1 MKIIADSFIKENIS
15 YPELI
20 AALKIGFRED
30 KIQCPPKLSYD
41 YLSTKST
48 QANTALIMPAWDNTS
63 VFGVKL
69 ITATPSNIEIPYLNG
84 LYLLFSAENGRPIA
98 AMDAKLITN
107 MRTAATSVLASSF
120 LARKDASTVLIM
132 GNGSLA
138 PYYIKAYASLASV
151 KKIYLWGRNLKKS
164 NEVIRSVEVP
174 STITIEAISEY
185 RTVSKSVDIVSCITS
200 ASKALIHLDDIWKG
214 QHFDLAGSYKEN
226 MQEVSTEV
234 VAGATIYTDNL
245 DVTIE
250 HAGELVQALN
260 EDKIKVSDIKDDLKM
275 LCKTDDS
282 KRVSETENTLFKCTG
297 MALEDLVF
305 AQLVYNKYK
314 QTVISDKN

>member
-1 MKIIADSFIKENIS
+1 MEIITDLFIKENIS

-20 AALKIGFRED
+20 TALKKGFRDD

-41 YLSTKST
+41 YLSAKST
-48 QANTALIMPAWDNTS
+48 QPNTALIMPAWDNTS

-69 ITATPSNIEIPYLNG
+69 ITATPGNITVPYLNG
-84 LYLLFSAENGRPIA
+84 LYLLFNAENGLPIA

-107 MRTAATSVLASSF
+107 MRTAATSVLASGF
-120 LARKDASTVLIM
+120 LARKNASTVLIM

-138 PYYIKAYASLASV
+138 PYYIEAYASLASV
-151 KKIYLWGRNLKKS
+151 NKIYLWGRNLKKS
-164 NEVIRSVEVP
+164 QEVIRSVRVP
-174 STITIEAISEY
+174 NAIVIEAISEF
-185 RTVSKSVDIVSCITS
+185 RTVSKSVDIISCITS
-200 ASKALIHLDDIWKG
+200 SSEALIHLEDISEG

-226 MQEVSTEV
+226 MQEVSTDV
-234 VAGATIYTDNL
+234 VAKASVFTDNL

-250 HAGELVQALN
+250 HAGELVQALKEN
-260 EDKIKVSDIKDDLKM
+260 KIIISDIKGDLKM
-275 LCKTDDS
+275 LCETDDS

-314 QTVISDKN
+314 QTASN